1 MQNQRH
7 MWRTASRSD
16 HGTDAAGVLFCVK
29 KRISVENSNYLG
41 TEKVGKLPQKFG
53 IPCIGSLIIS

>member
-1 MQNQRH
+1 

-16 HGTDAAGVLFCVK
+16 HGTEAAGVLFCVK
-29 KRISVENSNYLG
+29 KRISVGNSNYLG